1 MTGESPAISWNSN
14 RTVREK
20 MDGPQGL
27 IVSDGTVHWQAIDW
41 PTAYRTVRTLRRRI
55 YRATETRD
63 WKTVRSLQ
71 KLMLRSRANL
81 LVSIRRVSQINRG
94 KASPGVDAKVALTPT
109 ERASLANQLVNLKAW
124 EPLPARRVYIPKASG
139 KKRPLGIPSLIDRCQ
154 QAIVLNALEPC
165 WEAQF
170 EGTSYGFRPGR
181 GVHDAIERIH
191 LATKSGSKRVWVLD
205 ADIKGCFDNIDH
217 DTLMEAIGNFPAR
230 GMIRRWLK
238 AGYVEDGVF
247 HATEQGTPQGGVIS
261 PLLANIALHGMEE
274 ALGIEY
280 RGGVSAT
287 TIKPHCPVFVRYAD
301 DFVVICHT
309 EAQALEAR
317 ERVAAFLAGRGL
329 HLSEEKTSIRHI
341 SEGFDFLGFNVR
353 SYRVADRPAGTKTLI
368 KPSKDAVKAFRKK
381 LRDLFRAHVGTEQ
394 GQLIAAANPVI
405 RGWCNY
411 YRYSVAS
418 KIFSGIEH
426 YVHVRQRRW
435 CHRAHARKLKHWWMR
450 KYFGRHYNC
459 PNFSYTFMDK
469 QSGAFMIHPA
479 AIKIVRWT
487 MVKHRNSPDDPS
499 LDNYWRN
506 RTRRMG
512 GTDLTRSWRKVA
524 QRQRHK
530 CPTCRESLYNGETI
544 RMSHL
549 DGDRA
554 NGSYQNLRL
563 VHADCRRAANQGL
576 A

>member
-1 MTGESPAISWNSN
+1 MTGEPPVNSWNSN
-14 RTVREK
+14 FTADKKVDGLAGLTVRS
-20 MDGPQGL
+20 GAAY
-27 IVSDGTVHWQAIDW
+27 WQTIDW
-41 PTAYRTVRTLRRRI
+41 PAAYQTVRRLRQRI
-55 YRATETRD
+55 YRATELRD
-63 WKTVRSLQ
+63 WKKVRSLQ

-81 LVSIRRVSQINRG
+81 LVSVRRVSQINRG
-94 KASPGVDAKVALTPT
+94 KSSPGVDAKIALTPS
-109 ERASLANQLVNLKAW
+109 ERANLASELANLTTWQ
-124 EPLPARRVYIPKASG
+124 PLPARRVYIPKASG

-181 GVHDAIERIH
+181 GAHDAIERIH
-191 LATKSGSKRVWVLD
+191 LATKSGSTRAWVLD

-217 DTLMEAIGNFPAR
+217 DALMEAIGNFPAR
-230 GMIRRWLK
+230 EMIRGWLK

-247 HATEQGTPQGGVIS
+247 HATDQGTPQGGVIS
-261 PLLANIALHGMEE
+261 PLLANIALHGMED

-287 TIKPHCPVFVRYAD
+287 TIKSHCPVFVRYAD

-309 EAQALEAR
+309 KADAHEAKGK
-317 ERVAAFLAGRGL
+317 VAAFLAGRGL
-329 HLSEEKTSIRHI
+329 LLSEEKTSIRHI

-353 SYRVADRPAGTKTLI
+353 SYQVPDRRAGTKTLI
-368 KPSKDAVKAFRKK
+368 KPSKAAVKAFRQKV
-381 LRDLFRAHVGTEQ
+381 RDLFRAHVGTDQ

-411 YRYSVAS
+411 YRHSVAA
-418 KIFSGIEH
+418 KVFSGLEH

-479 AIKIVRWT
+479 SIKIVRWT

-499 LDNYWRN
+499 LAEYWRK
-506 RTRRMG
+506 RERRMG
-512 GTDLTRSWRKVA
+512 GADLTRSWQKVA
-524 QRQRHK
+524 RRQRHR
-530 CPTCRESLYNGETI
+530 CPNCRQSLYNGETM
-544 RMSHL
+544 RMAHL
-549 DGDRA
+549 DGDRT
-554 NGSYQNLRL
+554 NGSYRNLAL
-563 VHADCRRAANQGL
+563 VHAECWRASNQGL

>member
-1 MTGESPAISWNSN
+1 M
-14 RTVREK
+14 
-20 MDGPQGL
+20 
-27 IVSDGTVHWQAIDW
+27 
-41 PTAYRTVRTLRRRI
+41 
-55 YRATETRD
+55 RD
-63 WKTVRSLQ
+63 WKKVRSLQ

-94 KASPGVDAKVALTPT
+94 KASPGVDAQTALTPT
-109 ERASLANQLVNLKAW
+109 ERAALANQLANLKTW
-124 EPLPARRVYIPKASG
+124 RPLPARRVYIPKANG

-181 GVHDAIERIH
+181 CVHDAIERIH
-191 LATKSGSKRVWVLD
+191 LATKSGSNRVWVLD

-217 DTLMEAIGNFPAR
+217 DALMDAIGNFPAR

-274 ALGIEY
+274 ALGIVY

-287 TIKPHCPVFVRYAD
+287 TIKPQCPVFVRYAD
-301 DFVVICHT
+301 DFVVICRT
-309 EAQALEAR
+309 KEQAQEAR
-317 ERVAAFLAGRGL
+317 TKVAAFLAGRGL

-353 SYRVADRPAGTKTLI
+353 SYRVPDRAAGTKTLI

-381 LRDLFRAHVGTEQ
+381 LRDLFRAHVGVEQ

-411 YRYSVAS
+411 YRHSVAA
-418 KIFSGIEH
+418 KIFAGMDN
-426 YVHVRQRRW
+426 YVHVRHRRW
-435 CHRAHARKLKHWWMR
+435 CHRAHPRKAKHWWMR
-450 KYFGRHYNC
+450 KYFGRHYHC
-459 PNFSYTFMDK
+459 PTYAYTFMDK
-469 QSGAFMIHPA
+469 QSGAFMIRPVS
-479 AIKIVRWT
+479 IKIERWT
-487 MVKHRNSPDDPS
+487 MVKHRNSPDDPA
-499 LDNYWRN
+499 LAKYWRM
-506 RTRRMG
+506 RERRMG
-512 GTDLTRSWRKVA
+512 GTDLTRSWQKVA
-524 QRQRHK
+524 RRQRHK
-530 CPTCRESLYNGETI
+530 CPICRESLYNGETI
-544 RMSHL
+544 RMSHV
-549 DGDRA
+549 DGDGT
-554 NGSYQNLRL
+554 NGSYRNLRL
-563 VHADCRRAANQGL
+563 IHADCRRAAHQGL